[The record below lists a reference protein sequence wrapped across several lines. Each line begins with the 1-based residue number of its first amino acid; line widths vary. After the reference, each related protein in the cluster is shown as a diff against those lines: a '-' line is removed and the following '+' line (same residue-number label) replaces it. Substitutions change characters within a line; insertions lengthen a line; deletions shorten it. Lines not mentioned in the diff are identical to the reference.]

1 VIRKRLELAQT
12 YVLLSIVGILMV
24 IPFVAMLSQS
34 LKVTGEFFQY
44 PFDWFPENPT
54 LQNYRL
60 LFRSSSILRW
70 TWNSLVIAGGC
81 ALLQIFT
88 ASLAGYGFARKQF
101 WGRDV
106 IFWFM
111 LLQLILPYHVTV
123 IPVFLLLTK
132 LHLVDSYWAFWLPFA
147 TNVFSTFLM
156 RQAMIT
162 IPQEYDEAARMDGA
176 TDLQIYWRVLL
187 PMCRPT
193 VVVLAIFTF
202 LQLWNDFF
210 YALIV
215 IQSDSMKTLQVGLAG
230 LQPIGGQP
238 GVLMAGATF
247 AFIPTFILYLTQQR
261 SILSGLQAG
270 GLKG

>member
-1 VIRKRLELAQT
+1 MKRRIELVQNYT
-12 YVLLSIVGILMV
+12 LLTIVGILMV
-24 IPFVAMLSQS
+24 VPFLGMISQS
-34 LKVTGEFFQY
+34 LKATGAFFEY
-44 PFDWFPENPT
+44 PFQWIPDSPT
-54 LQNYRL
+54 LENYRL

-70 TWNSLVIAGGC
+70 TLNSLLIAGGC
-81 ALLQIFT
+81 AILQILT
-88 ASLAGYGFARKQF
+88 ASLAGYGFARKKF

-123 IPVFLLLTK
+123 IPIFLLLTR
-132 LHLVDSYWAFWLPFA
+132 LNIVDTYWAFWLPFS
-147 TNVFSTFLM
+147 TSVFSTFLM
-156 RQAMIT
+156 RQAIIT

-230 LQPIGGQP
+230 LQPLGGQP
-238 GVLMAGATF
+238 GVLMAGAAF
-247 AFIPTFILYLTQQR
+247 AFLPTLILFLTQQR
-261 SILSGLQAG
+261 YILSGLQAG

>member
-1 VIRKRLELAQT
+1 MRRRIELAQN
-12 YVLLSIVGILMV
+12 YALLTIVGILMV
-24 IPFVAMLSQS
+24 LPFLGMLSQS
-34 LKVTGEFFQY
+34 LKATGEFFEY
-44 PFDWFPENPT
+44 PFEWIPENPT

-70 TWNSLVIAGGC
+70 TLNSLLISGGC
-81 ALLQIFT
+81 AMLQVLT
-88 ASLAGYGFARKQF
+88 ASLAGYGFARKKF
-101 WGRDV
+101 RGRDV

-111 LLQLILPYHVTV
+111 LVQLILPYHVTV
-123 IPVFLLLTK
+123 IPIFLLLTK
-132 LHLVDSYWAFWLPFA
+132 LNLVDTYWAFWLPFS
-147 TNVFSTFLM
+147 TSVFSTFLM
-156 RQAMIT
+156 RQAMIA
-162 IPQEYDEAARMDGA
+162 IPPEYDEAARMDGA
-176 TDLQIYWRVLL
+176 SDLQIYWRVLL

-215 IQSDSMKTLQVGLAG
+215 VQSDSMKTLQVGLAG

-247 AFIPTFILYLTQQR
+247 AFIPTLILFLTQQR